1 MGKGLFSLSGDQAP
15 RTEEAGQMM
24 TQEEFMDVVALRRL
38 GFTIT
43 DIAAKVG
50 RHPETVSKW
59 LKQGGPPTR
68 RQVADRVIDAR
79 WAARIDQLLERNPS
93 LLASSVARLLAAEG
107 FAGSYPTLVRHLRAK
122 RGIRRGRTTSATMP
136 IETAPGEEAQA
147 DWSDCAAWGQ
157 AWGLGSL
164 YCFGAVL
171 CWSRHR
177 FWWFASS
184 VDRAHSLEGLVRFFD
199 DAGGVPGVVRIDNMG
214 ALVARAHPRL
224 VLHPP
229 AREFAAWYG
238 FTFAGCWPGDAARKG
253 KVERPFRELKEAL
266 FQELAL
272 DPPASIH
279 ELNQRAAGW
288 LTGQVF
294 PRPHRVTGEPP
305 QDRLVRER
313 PLLGPLP
320 RVRYDTARREPRV
333 VGRVPLVQVDGVWYS
348 VPPELIRQ
356 VVEVRLP
363 VGRGTLEV
371 HAAGGRVV
379 ARHQLVPAASPPVWD
394 PTHKAATEALAL
406 GRHRRTD
413 RHPPL
418 VDPTPPPPCLAD
430 LDLGPGD
437 YHVATPDLAARY
449 DLDGGAPA

>member
-1 MGKGLFSLSGDQAP
+1 VGPSPCLGDKHQAG
-15 RTEEAGQMM
+15 EGAEQMM
-24 TQEEFMDVVALRRL
+24 TQEEFMDVVALHRQ

-50 RHPETVSKW
+50 RHPQTVSRW
-59 LKQGGPPTR
+59 LKQGGPPVR
-68 RQVADRVIDAR
+68 RRVAETVIDAR
-79 WAARIDQLLERNPS
+79 WATRIDQLLERNPN
-93 LLASSVARLLAAEG
+93 LLASSVARILSAEG
-107 FAGSYPTLVRHLRAK
+107 FGGSYPTLVRHLRAK

-147 DWSDCAAWGQ
+147 DWSDCSTWGQ
-157 AWGLGSL
+157 AWGLGPL
-164 YCFGAVL
+164 HCFGVIL
-171 CWSRHR
+171 CWSRYR
-177 FWWFASS
+177 VWWFAAST
-184 VDRAHSLEGLVRFFD
+184 DRAHSLEGLVRFFE
-199 DAGGVPGVVRIDNMG
+199 DANGVPGVVRIDNMG

-266 FQELAL
+266 FQELVL
-272 DPPASIH
+272 DPPASIG
-279 ELNQRAAGW
+279 ELNTRAARW
-288 LTGQVF
+288 LASYVH

-305 QDRLVRER
+305 WDRLHREQ

-320 RVRYDTARREPRV
+320 RSRYDTARREPRV

-348 VPPELIRQ
+348 VPPRFIRQ

-363 VGRGTLEV
+363 VGSAILEV
-371 HAAGGRVV
+371 HAAGGRSI
-379 ARHQLVPAASPPVWD
+379 ARHQVRPAGSPPVWE
-394 PTHKAATEALAL
+394 PSHKQATEQLAL
-406 GRHRRTD
+406 RRHRPD
-413 RHPPL
+413 RHL
-418 VDPTPPPPCLAD
+418 CRVDPTPPSPPCLAD

-437 YHVATPDLAARY
+437 YEVAAPDLAARY
-449 DLDGGAPA
+449 DLDGGAQA